1 MENLG
6 KDLADLGKTYRKGKI
21 VKNYGSYINIF
32 VFFADDAVVVALLF
46 GSNIARCSSSISAE
60 NCFLCAQFCVW
71 AMNAENIRQFLTRS
85 GLSAQEL
92 SELAVAVMS
101 PRASATK

>member
-1 MENLG
+1 MVHMSI
-6 KDLADLGKTYRKGKI
+6 YW
-21 VKNYGSYINIF
+21 S
-32 VFFADDAVVVALLF
+32 FFADDAVVVALLS

-71 AMNAENIRQFLTRS
+71 AMNAENIRQFLSRS